1 MKEGLGFFCH
11 GKELEALEL
20 HGKKEI
26 GGEGEEAVEAREEG
40 NGSRGKGRRA
50 GLDYIVQCN
59 GHCFGRPKLF

>member
-1 MKEGLGFFCH
+1 MALSLLAAINSGILGWI
-11 GKELEALEL
+11 EL

-50 GLDYIVQCN
+50 GLDYFVQCN